1 MLPHGLVHSRSAASN
16 RNRTEFERGAAVT
29 SKCGAGQCGAGGKV
43 LIAHRVHGDRLR
55 YAAAPPLDTT
65 VTVLIRALV
74 RAGKAG
80 FVAAA
85 RDLLAATAAYV
96 AVVYAAA
103 LCTYM
108 LCLDL

>member
-29 SKCGAGQCGAGGKV
+29 SKCGAGGKV